1 MGDYFNYYSASRQT
15 VIYQIIAA
23 NWYFMTRKHGQLHK
37 YLGLGSEATEIERR
51 CDGIPKQLGNSKKN
65 LA

>member
-23 NWYFMTRKHGQLHK
+23 NWYFMTLK
-37 YLGLGSEATEIERR
+37 GSFTNILAWVQKPRR
-51 CDGIPKQLGNSKKN
+51 
-65 LA
+65 